1 VITLLHG
8 TEGYLVDR
16 AARDLLARLRGGL
29 TVDFNYED
37 VEAESLGA
45 EAFIQLLSTLPF
57 IDSTRVLVLREPGL
71 LSGRKE
77 RGGGAE
83 RAAAALES
91 IPDSTHLVLILH
103 DVAAPGNALMKAI
116 GAAAQKRRATIER
129 FDPPRRAD
137 RAGWVRRLAEER
149 GLTITPGAVRLL
161 LQRVVPDLRI
171 IEQEIKKLELAEFP
185 RQRIEERTVD
195 ALVGESREDEVWALS
210 DAMASDRPG
219 EMGAVLQSLL
229 DSGREPTYL
238 LYTLVAHWRRL
249 LHARAIRDQGLSVDV
264 LQGQL
269 RDHPFV
275 VDKAYRQAAAFSAEE
290 LERGFRELLRLEEQI
305 KLGELDGRL
314 AIEGF
319 VLQQMLQA

>member
-1 VITLLHG
+1 MITLLHG
-8 TEGYLVDR
+8 TEAYLVDR
-16 AARDLLARLRGGL
+16 AAGQLLARLKSGL

-37 VEAESLGA
+37 VEAETLGPD
-45 EAFIQLLSTLPF
+45 AFIQMLSTLPF
-57 IDSTRVLVLREPGL
+57 IDSSRVLVLREFGL

-77 RGGGAE
+77 RGGGAD
-83 RAAAALES
+83 RAAAALDS
-91 IPDSTHLVLILH
+91 IPDSTQLVLIVH
-103 DVAAPGNALMKAI
+103 DLANPGNAMMKAI
-116 GAAAQKRRATIER
+116 ASAVQKRRATIER

-149 GLTITPGAVRLL
+149 GLTITPAAVRVL
-161 LQRVVPDLRI
+161 LQRVTPDLRL
-171 IEQEIKKLELAEFP
+171 IEQEVVKLELAVFP
-185 RQRIEERTVD
+185 DKRIDERAVE

-210 DAMASDRPG
+210 DAMGSDRPG

-229 DSGREPTYL
+229 DSGREPTHL

-249 LHARAIRDQGLSVDV
+249 LHARAVRDQGLGLEA

-269 RDHPFV
+269 REHPFV
-275 VDKAYRQAAAFSAEE
+275 VEKGYRQSAGYRTEE

-319 VLQQMLQA
+319 VLQQMLQG